1 MKHFNILFLALIF
14 TVSGFAQLSGQ
25 TQNTEPP
32 REKGQKSVLQ
42 LAVDP
47 IPTVRVGFIGL
58 GNRGTGAV
66 GRYTFIEGVEI
77 KALCDLDADKVKRS
91 QNTLAK
97 RGLKPADEYTGENAW
112 KELCRRKDIDLIYI
126 CTDWL
131 HHTPMAV
138 YAMQQGK
145 HVAIEVPAATSIEEC
160 WQLVD
165 TAEKTRKHCMMLE
178 NCCYDFFEL
187 NTLNKDFSGIL
198 STEKAPIF
206 TT

>member
-1 MKHFNILFLALIF
+1 MCPEKNKKKRMKHFNILFLALIF
-14 TVSGFAQLSGQ
+14 TVSGFAQPSGQ

-97 RGLKPADEYTGENAW
+97 RGLKPADE
-112 KELCRRKDIDLIYI
+112 
-126 CTDWL
+126 
-131 HHTPMAV
+131 
-138 YAMQQGK
+138 
-145 HVAIEVPAATSIEEC
+145 
-160 WQLVD
+160 
-165 TAEKTRKHCMMLE
+165 
-178 NCCYDFFEL
+178 
-187 NTLNKDFSGIL
+187 
-198 STEKAPIF
+198 
-206 TT
+206 